1 MATYRIES
9 IRHDHVQYGLTIEE
23 AAKFLRLSEKTT
35 QDKAMYH
42 EPVRGAWYVFRE
54 QESEPVLL
62 PKERITKTGFLETEW
77 AEWSANWYKA
87 CDRIAEYAGVGLA
100 WGME

>member
-1 MATYRIES
+1 MSTYRIES
-9 IRHDHVQYGLTIEE
+9 IRHGATQTGLTLEE
-23 AAKFLRLSEKTT
+23 ASKFLRLAPKTT
-35 QDKAMYH
+35 EEKATYH

-54 QESEPVLL
+54 KESAPVLL